1 MTKRPDREPS
11 VEPGPRE
18 RNKLDKRDRI
28 TRAAW
33 ELFAKDGFEP
43 TTTAAIAE
51 RAGVAKGT
59 LFLYAADK
67 DDLLMLVMHD
77 RLAEATDRAFA
88 NAPSRGPLVEQCVHV
103 FVSLYELYASLPR
116 GLGVAFVRLVAT
128 AKGPNADRVHA
139 LTQALLSRLASLVRA
154 AQERGEVA
162 EDVQPLLA
170 ASNLFAAYFVGLFG
184 WLSGLA
190 PTIDALRAQLD
201 AMLALQFRGLAQGA
215 PRTKKS

>member
-1 MTKRPDREPS
+1 MTK
-11 VEPGPRE
+11 GPKSASADLSTRDK
-18 RNKLDKRDRI
+18 NKLDKRDRI

-33 ELFAKDGFEP
+33 ERFSRDGFEA
-43 TTTAAIAE
+43 TTTAAVAE
-51 RAGVAKGT
+51 EAGVAKGT

-88 NAPSRGPLVEQCVHV
+88 TLPARATLVEQCTHV
-103 FVSLYELYASLPR
+103 FSALYELYASQPR
-116 GLGVAFVRLVAT
+116 GLGLVFVRLVST
-128 AKGPNADRVHA
+128 ARGPNADRVHA

-162 EDVQPLLA
+162 EDILPLVA
-170 ASNLFAAYFVGLFG
+170 ASNLFAAYFMVLFG

-190 PTIDALRAQLD
+190 PTLEVLRAQVESLV
-201 AMLALQFRGLAQGA
+201 ALQFRGLARSPQRA
-215 PRTKKS
+215 PKS

>member
-1 MTKRPDREPS
+1 MTKATKSASADLSTRDK
-11 VEPGPRE
+11 
-18 RNKLDKRDRI
+18 NKLDKRDRI

-33 ELFAKDGFEP
+33 ERFSRDGFEA
-43 TTTAAIAE
+43 TTTAAVAE
-51 RAGVAKGT
+51 EAGVAKGT

-88 NAPSRGPLVEQCVHV
+88 TLPSRAALVEQCAHV
-103 FVSLYELYASLPR
+103 FTALYELYASQPR
-116 GLGVAFVRLVAT
+116 GLGLVFVRLVST
-128 AKGPNADRVHA
+128 ARGPNADRVHA

-162 EDVQPLLA
+162 EDIPPLVA
-170 ASNLFAAYFVGLFG
+170 ASNLFAAYFMVLFG

-190 PTIDALRAQLD
+190 PTLDVLRAQVE
-201 AMLALQFRGLAQGA
+201 AMVALQFRGLARSPHRPA
-215 PRTKKS
+215 KS

>member
-1 MTKRPDREPS
+1 MTKAPKREAS
-11 VEPGPRE
+11 DLGPRE

-33 ELFAKDGFEP
+33 ELFARDGFDA

-51 RAGVAKGT
+51 RASVAKGT

-88 NAPSRGPLVEQCVHV
+88 TAPARAPLVDQCVHV
-103 FVSLYELYASLPR
+103 FVALYELYASLPR
-116 GLGVAFVRLVAT
+116 GLGLIFVKLVST
-128 AKGPNADRVHA
+128 ARGPNADRVGA

-162 EDVQPLLA
+162 EDVQPLVA
-170 ASNLFAAYFVGLFG
+170 ASNLFAAYFMVLFG
-184 WLSGLA
+184 WLSGLS
-190 PTIDALRAQLD
+190 PTMDVLRAQLE
-201 AMLALQFRGLAQGA
+201 ALLSLQFRGLAPSA
-215 PRTKKS
+215 PRAKKS